1 MPELIICKDSTGQLE
16 GFGEKGRRAWLKFRK
31 VVAGLEP
38 GETMEFSYRLPRS
51 PQHHRF
57 FFARL
62 QALFERQEAFEDV
75 EHLLTFLKVGA
86 GLVDFMPSPRG
97 LVAVPQSIAWV
108 NLDEQQFIEATRA
121 IRDFLWADVAQAAL
135 WPHLSEQRRYQ
146 MVEQWHREGES

>member
-1 MPELIICKDSTGQLE
+1 MPELTIVKDDTGQLE
-16 GFGEKGRRAWLKFRK
+16 GLGEKGRRAWLKFRK
-31 VVAGLEP
+31 VVSELEP

-51 PQHHRF
+51 PQHHKF

-62 QALFERQEAFEDV
+62 QALFERQEAFADLD
-75 EHLLTFLKVGA
+75 HLLTFLKVGA

-121 IRDFLWADVAQAAL
+121 IRDFLWTDAAQVAL

-146 MVEQWHREGES
+146 MVDQWVREGER

>member
-1 MPELIICKDSTGQLE
+1 MPELIIVKDDTGQLE
-16 GFGEKGRRAWLKFRK
+16 GLGEKGRRAWLKFRK
-31 VVAGLEP
+31 VVSELEP

-62 QALFERQEAFEDV
+62 QALFERQESFENVD
-75 EHLLTFLKVGA
+75 HLLTFLKVGA
-86 GLVDFMPSPRG
+86 GLVDWMASPRG
-97 LVAVPQSIAWV
+97 LVAVPQSIAWI

-121 IRDFLWADVAQAAL
+121 IRDFLWTDAAQAAL

-146 MVEQWHREGES
+146 MVDQWVREAA

>member
-1 MPELIICKDSTGQLE
+1 MPELIIVKDNTGQLE
-16 GFGEKGRRAWLKFRK
+16 GLGEKGRRAWLKFRK
-31 VVAGLEP
+31 VVSELEP

-62 QALFERQEAFEDV
+62 QALFERQEAFENV

-86 GLVDFMPSPRG
+86 GLVDWMASPRG
-97 LVAVPQSIAWV
+97 LVAVPQSIAWI

-121 IRDFLWADVAQAAL
+121 IRDFLWTDAAQAAL
-135 WPHLSEQRRYQ
+135 WPHLNEQRRYQ
-146 MVEQWHREGES
+146 MVDQWVREAA

>member
-1 MPELIICKDSTGQLE
+1 MPELIIVKDNTGQLE
-16 GFGEKGRRAWLKFRK
+16 GLGEKGRRAWLKFRK
-31 VVAGLEP
+31 VVSELEP

-62 QALFERQEAFEDV
+62 QALFERQEAFDDV

-86 GLVDFMPSPRG
+86 GLVDWMASPRG
-97 LVAVPQSIAWV
+97 LVAVPQSIAWI
-108 NLDEQQFIEATRA
+108 NLDEQQFIEATRS
-121 IRDFLWADVAQAAL
+121 IRDFLWTDAAQAAL

-146 MVEQWHREGES
+146 MVDQWAREAA

>member
-31 VVAGLEP
+31 TVAELEP
-38 GETMEFSYRLPRS
+38 GETVEFSYKLPRS
-51 PQHHRF
+51 PQHHKF

-62 QALFERQEAFEDV
+62 QALLERQEAFEDL

-97 LVAVPQSIAWV
+97 LVAVPKSIAWV
-108 NLDEQQFIEATRA
+108 SLDEQEFVEATRA
-121 IRDFLWADVAQAAL
+121 IRDFLWTDAAQAAL

-146 MVEQWHREGES
+146 VVEQWHREGA

>member
-1 MPELIICKDSTGQLE
+1 MPDLIICKDNTGQLE

-31 VVAGLEP
+31 TVAELEP

-51 PQHHRF
+51 PQHHKF

-62 QALFERQEAFEDV
+62 QVLFERQEAFEDV
-75 EHLLTFLKVGA
+75 ERLLTFLKVGA

-108 NLDEQQFIEATRA
+108 NLDEQQFVEATRA
-121 IRDFLWADVAQAAL
+121 IRDFLWTDVAQAAL

-146 MVEQWHREGES
+146 MVEQWHREGA

>member
-1 MPELIICKDSTGQLE
+1 MPELVIVKDDTGQLE
-16 GFGEKGRRAWLKFRK
+16 GLGEKGRRAWLKFRK
-31 VVAGLEP
+31 VVSDLEP

-51 PQHHRF
+51 PQHHKF

-62 QALFERQEAFEDV
+62 QALFERQEAFENV

-86 GLVDFMPSPRG
+86 GLVDWMASPRG
-97 LVAVPQSIAWV
+97 LVAVPQSIAWI

-121 IRDFLWADVAQAAL
+121 IRDFLWTDAAQAAL

-146 MVEQWHREGES
+146 MVDQWVREGER